1 MISPLTQKLVVAF
14 SFILIL
20 GCSETKKDY
29 LATNSP
35 SNINTPSPK
44 EVVRNINE
52 GFKEYWYASDAEV
65 TSYDLKQ
72 ARYGELRDGDAILIF
87 VTEDFLP
94 QKQVKANK
102 YSQENIPVLK
112 SNLVKKFNTG
122 VYPYSIMTSSFSPVE
137 TEGHALK
144 VSNSVQEWC
153 GQVYA
158 QLNNRKKFEIE
169 SHSYFEGEADL
180 SLSISKTWL
189 EDELWNLIR
198 INPEELPTGN
208 VEIIP
213 SFEFLRLRHKEV
225 KAYPAIISLKQGDS
239 LSIYQIEYPELEREL
254 TLYFNSSFPF
264 EIEKWEE
271 TSMSGFGQEA
281 RALTTK
287 ATKIKR
293 IKTAYWRQNSN
304 KDVALRDTLGLK

>member
-1 MISPLTQKLVVAF
+1 MNPLPTQKLIAALGLV
-14 SFILIL
+14 LIF

-29 LATNSP
+29 LGTNSP

-44 EVVRNINE
+44 EVVRNLGDE
-52 GFKEYWYASDAEV
+52 FREYWYANDAEI

-72 ARYGELRDGDAILIF
+72 ARYGELRDGNAVLIF
-87 VTEDFLP
+87 VSEDFLP
-94 QKQVKANK
+94 EKQVKANTFAK
-102 YSQENIPVLK
+102 ENIPVLK
-112 SNLVKKFNTG
+112 CNLVKKFNTG

-137 TEGHALK
+137 TEGHAIK

-180 SLSISKTWL
+180 SLSLPKTWL

-208 VEIIP
+208 VELIP
-213 SFEFLRLRHKEV
+213 SFEFLRIGHKEV
-225 KAYPAIISLKQGDS
+225 KAYPAIISLKQGDI

-281 RALTTK
+281 LALTTK

-293 IKTAYWRQNSN
+293 IKTAYWMQNSN